1 MRLLEEIFSMLG
13 GEDPARIAYT
23 VSPGG
28 GHFRNVKRVAEFSP
42 QRIIFRGRRGG
53 VSVEGEGLSLEH
65 YEGGDGLVR
74 GAISRVE
81 NLEE

>member
-42 QRIIFRGRRGG
+42 QRIVFRGRRGG
-53 VSVEGEGLSLEH
+53 LGARCHFARGKSGGVRWEGERPFG
-65 YEGGDGLVR
+65 
-74 GAISRVE
+74 
-81 NLEE
+81 